1 MDEKRLGASFC
12 PSRGQ
17 IRWFLTVLVA
27 FAALVRLMVAYITVH
42 YFDLSFYVDWSTG
55 VANDFFGAYNNIGN
69 LDYPPLFLFPLFLT
83 GKLLGIGAV
92 RAFDPYMMLALKG
105 WQVLF
110 DLACIPLLYRVLRRE
125 GQLVGLAGAAIWAV
139 NPAGILNSSY
149 WGQTD
154 SIMIF
159 LVVLAFLLL
168 EEGRPVWSGAVMALA
183 CLMKFQSL
191 YFAPVYAV
199 ALLTS
204 YPPRRIFR
212 TVAAGAG
219 TVLAV
224 FLPFM
229 ARSGWALPLEIYF
242 GGFGQYQGASLNAF
256 NFYSS
261 AGLNYKHFSTKIL
274 GLIQADHLSTLLLA
288 AALALLV
295 AVWFTAT
302 EKSVWLMGFLFMQT
316 VFMFT
321 TRMHERYQIP
331 VLVMALIAA
340 ARHRSRRDVRLVRG
354 AGGHGVPQP
363 VPGIAA
369 DFRGRQAGRVDR
381 PLRHGRRRALPCE
394 PAALLRDGL
403 GCAARLLPA
412 RPLRL
417 RALLPGDAA
426 RTVARVAAR
435 TKPAARRALTPCR

>member
-168 EEGRPVWSGAVMALA
+168 EEGRPVWSGVVMALA

-204 YPPRRIFR
+204 YPPRRIFQ

-340 ARHRSRRDVRLVRG
+340 ARHRSRGMFASFEALAVMVFLNQFLVLQQIFAADKQAGWIAHYDTVVVALSHVNLLLYFATAWVALRVCYRRGHYGFARSFRAMLPERWRGSPPGPNPQRG
-354 AGGHGVPQP
+354 AP
-363 VPGIAA
+363 
-369 DFRGRQAGRVDR
+369 
-381 PLRHGRRRALPCE
+381 
-394 PAALLRDGL
+394 
-403 GCAARLLPA
+403 
-412 RPLRL
+412 
-417 RALLPGDAA
+417 
-426 RTVARVAAR
+426 
-435 TKPAARRALTPCR
+435 

>member
-204 YPPRRIFR
+204 YPPRRIFQ

-288 AALALLV
+288 AALALLGGRV
-295 AVWFTAT
+295 VHGHR
-302 EKSVWLMGFLFMQT
+302 K
-316 VFMFT
+316 
-321 TRMHERYQIP
+321 ERLADGVPLHADRLHVHDPYAR
-331 VLVMALIAA
+331 ALPDPR
-340 ARHRSRRDVRLVRG
+340 ARDGAHRGGEAPQPRDVRLVRG

-394 PAALLRDGL
+394 SAALLRDGL

>member
-12 PSRGQ
+12 PSPGQ

-204 YPPRRIFR
+204 
-212 TVAAGAG
+212 
-219 TVLAV
+219 
-224 FLPFM
+224 
-229 ARSGWALPLEIYF
+229 
-242 GGFGQYQGASLNAF
+242 
-256 NFYSS
+256 
-261 AGLNYKHFSTKIL
+261 
-274 GLIQADHLSTLLLA
+274 
-288 AALALLV
+288 
-295 AVWFTAT
+295 
-302 EKSVWLMGFLFMQT
+302 
-316 VFMFT
+316 
-321 TRMHERYQIP
+321 
-331 VLVMALIAA
+331 
-340 ARHRSRRDVRLVRG
+340 
-354 AGGHGVPQP
+354 
-363 VPGIAA
+363 
-369 DFRGRQAGRVDR
+369 
-381 PLRHGRRRALPCE
+381 
-394 PAALLRDGL
+394 
-403 GCAARLLPA
+403 
-412 RPLRL
+412 
-417 RALLPGDAA
+417 
-426 RTVARVAAR
+426 
-435 TKPAARRALTPCR
+435 

>member
-1 MDEKRLGASFC
+1 MMDEKTLGGPIFLTRRRS
-12 PSRGQ
+12 
-17 IRWFLTVLVA
+17 RWFLAVLMV

-55 VANDFFGAYNNIGN
+55 VTNDFYGAYNNIGN

-83 GKLLGIGAV
+83 GKVLGVGAV
-92 RAFDPYMMLALKG
+92 RAFDPYMMLAHKG

-110 DLACIPLLYRVLRRE
+110 DLAGILLLYRVLRRE
-125 GQLVGLAGAAIWAV
+125 GELAGLAGAAIWAV

-168 EEGRPVWSGAVMALA
+168 EEDRPVWSGVVMAFA

-191 YFAPVYAV
+191 YFAPVYAL
-199 ALLTS
+199 ALLTT
-204 YPPRRIFR
+204 YPLKRILQ
-212 TVAAGAG
+212 AASAGAG

-242 GGFGQYQGASLNAF
+242 GGFGQYQGSSLNAF
-256 NFYSS
+256 NFYAAS
-261 AGLNYKHFSTKIL
+261 GLNYKHFSSKIF
-274 GLIQADHLSTLLLA
+274 GLIQVDHLSTILLVA
-288 AALALLV
+288 AVALLV

-331 VLVMALIAA
+331 VLVMALVAA
-340 ARHRSRRDVRLVRG
+340 ARHRSRGLFGSFGALAVMVFLNHFLVLQEIF
-354 AGGHGVPQP
+354 AGDKPAGW
-363 VPGIAA
+363 IAHYDA
-369 DFRGRQAGRVDR
+369 IVEALSCVNLVLYFVTAYIALRICYRRGRYGFVRSF
-381 PLRHGRRRALPCE
+381 RAMLPE
-394 PAALLRDGL
+394 RWRKAP
-403 GCAARLLPA
+403 
-412 RPLRL
+412 
-417 RALLPGDAA
+417 PGPNPQQGA
-426 RTVARVAAR
+426 
-435 TKPAARRALTPCR
+435 P